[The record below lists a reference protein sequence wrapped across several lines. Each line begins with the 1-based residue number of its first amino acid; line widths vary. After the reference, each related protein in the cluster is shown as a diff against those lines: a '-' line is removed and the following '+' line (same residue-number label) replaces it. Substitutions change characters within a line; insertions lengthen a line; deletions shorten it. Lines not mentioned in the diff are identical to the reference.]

1 MGAKITVVSSSKKV
15 SGNQCKIGGYYRR
28 ESEPNK
34 VYICSRDTTR
44 DRYNMVNQAAG
55 RQIVHE
61 GRMLVSLAHGNRM
74 TANMDAVDF
83 IEVDVVI
90 TATDRLE

>member
-34 VYICSRDTTR
+34 VYICSRDVTL
-44 DRYNMVNQAAG
+44 DR
-55 RQIVHE
+55 RQGITLHE

-74 TANMDAVDF
+74 TANMDTVDF

>member
-1 MGAKITVVSSSKKV
+1 MGAKITVVSSTKKI
-15 SGNQCKIGGYYRR
+15 SGNKCKIGGYYRR

-34 VYICSRDTTR
+34 VYICSRDTSL
-44 DRYNMVNQAAG
+44 DRHNNPHPGVA
-55 RQIVHE
+55 RQVIHE

>member
-1 MGAKITVVSSSKKV
+1 MGAKITVVSGLKKI
-15 SGNQCKIGGYYRR
+15 SGNNCKIGGYYRR

-34 VYICSRDTTR
+34 VYICSRDTTL
-44 DRYNMVNQAAG
+44 DRYNLVNQAVG
-55 RQIVHE
+55 RELVHE

>member
-15 SGNQCKIGGYYRR
+15 NGNQCKIGGYYRR

-34 VYICSRDTTR
+34 VYICSRDTSR
-44 DRYNMVNQAAG
+44 DRHSVDVPRN
-55 RQIVHE
+55 IIHE

-90 TATDRLE
+90 TATDRLEQPS

>member
-15 SGNQCKIGGYYRR
+15 SGNNCKIGGYYRR

-34 VYICSRDTTR
+34 VYICSRDVTL
-44 DRYNMVNQAAG
+44 DRRHNNTL
-55 RQIVHE
+55 HE

-74 TANMDAVDF
+74 TANMDTVDF

>member
-15 SGNQCKIGGYYRR
+15 SGNNCKIGGYYRR

-44 DRYNMVNQAAG
+44 DRHSSVNQVVG
-55 RQIVHE
+55 RHLVHE

-74 TANMDAVDF
+74 TANMDVVDF